1 MSKIHFDIIEPAFR
15 SSGYNLVVL
24 ENDNRDAINTGL
36 RFVNNDACYPSL
48 MVVGQIMDAVL
59 SGKYD
64 MTKTAVLMSQTGG
77 GCRASNYMGFIRRAL
92 AKAGYPDVP
101 VISINLAS
109 LEKNPGFKFTPA
121 LVQKGMYGL
130 VFGDIFLR
138 CLYHVR
144 PYEAE
149 PGSANALHEKW
160 KEKCIAFLSQDKLLS
175 HRTYKKMC
183 REMIRDFDKL
193 PILDIQK
200 PRVGIVG
207 EILVKFAPAAN
218 NHLVELL
225 ESEGA
230 EAVVPDLLDFFL
242 YCFYNANFKAE
253 KLGMSD
259 KSVSKWERGVCLPD
273 VSVYKELC
281 SILGIS
287 LNEFLAGEDIAQEN
301 MIQKSETN
309 IIEVIRDNI
318 NKQKCLKVMR
328 CILLVISI
336 CAVAVIGFIIYRLK
350 KPQNYIS
357 PIAKDS
363 IEMQTAEL
371 LAGPDGAFIYKF
383 VTTDEYKKLRL
394 HIYQYESGKLSNQDK
409 VEIGFE
415 DIGSPKSGE
424 IVMVPDFGNYVIKL
438 IISGDGSKLSTEIPV
453 LENVEDRE
461 YYGRSAT
468 EIQNVVDIRYNKQQ
482 PLIAFLYDD
491 DTMSVPALDDLIN
504 SQTDLLSKN
513 DYVYYVAFEFC
524 K

>member
-1 MSKIHFDIIEPAFR
+1 MRWMDLIKI
-15 SSGYNLVVL
+15 
-24 ENDNRDAINTGL
+24 
-36 RFVNNDACYPSL
+36 
-48 MVVGQIMDAVL
+48 
-59 SGKYD
+59 GKYIAGKRKSLG
-64 MTKTAVLMSQTGG
+64 MTQRQL
-77 GCRASNYMGFIRRAL
+77 
-92 AKAGYPDVP
+92 
-101 VISINLAS
+101 
-109 LEKNPGFKFTPA
+109 
-121 LVQKGMYGL
+121 
-130 VFGDIFLR
+130 
-138 CLYHVR
+138 
-144 PYEAE
+144 
-149 PGSANALHEKW
+149 
-160 KEKCIAFLSQDKLLS
+160 
-175 HRTYKKMC
+175 
-183 REMIRDFDKL
+183 
-193 PILDIQK
+193 
-200 PRVGIVG
+200 
-207 EILVKFAPAAN
+207 
-218 NHLVELL
+218 
-225 ESEGA
+225 
-230 EAVVPDLLDFFL
+230 
-242 YCFYNANFKAE
+242 AE

-394 HIYQYESGKLSNQDK
+394 HIYQYESGKLSNQDT

-424 IVMVPDFGNYVIKL
+424 IVMVPDFDNYVIKL
-438 IISGDGSKLSTEIPV
+438 IISGDGSKLSTEIPI

-468 EIQNVVDIRYNKQQ
+468 EIQNIVDIRYNKQQ

-491 DTMSVPALDDLIN
+491 ETMSVPALDDLVN
-504 SQTDLLSKN
+504 SQTEFISNN

>member
-1 MSKIHFDIIEPAFR
+1 MDLIKI
-15 SSGYNLVVL
+15 
-24 ENDNRDAINTGL
+24 
-36 RFVNNDACYPSL
+36 
-48 MVVGQIMDAVL
+48 
-59 SGKYD
+59 GKYIASKRKSLG
-64 MTKTAVLMSQTGG
+64 MT
-77 GCRASNYMGFIRRAL
+77 
-92 AKAGYPDVP
+92 
-101 VISINLAS
+101 
-109 LEKNPGFKFTPA
+109 
-121 LVQKGMYGL
+121 QKQL
-130 VFGDIFLR
+130 
-138 CLYHVR
+138 
-144 PYEAE
+144 
-149 PGSANALHEKW
+149 
-160 KEKCIAFLSQDKLLS
+160 
-175 HRTYKKMC
+175 
-183 REMIRDFDKL
+183 
-193 PILDIQK
+193 
-200 PRVGIVG
+200 
-207 EILVKFAPAAN
+207 
-218 NHLVELL
+218 
-225 ESEGA
+225 
-230 EAVVPDLLDFFL
+230 
-242 YCFYNANFKAE
+242 AE

>member
-1 MSKIHFDIIEPAFR
+1 
-15 SSGYNLVVL
+15 
-24 ENDNRDAINTGL
+24 
-36 RFVNNDACYPSL
+36 
-48 MVVGQIMDAVL
+48 
-59 SGKYD
+59 
-64 MTKTAVLMSQTGG
+64 
-77 GCRASNYMGFIRRAL
+77 
-92 AKAGYPDVP
+92 
-101 VISINLAS
+101 
-109 LEKNPGFKFTPA
+109 
-121 LVQKGMYGL
+121 
-130 VFGDIFLR
+130 
-138 CLYHVR
+138 
-144 PYEAE
+144 
-149 PGSANALHEKW
+149 
-160 KEKCIAFLSQDKLLS
+160 
-175 HRTYKKMC
+175 
-183 REMIRDFDKL
+183 
-193 PILDIQK
+193 
-200 PRVGIVG
+200 
-207 EILVKFAPAAN
+207 
-218 NHLVELL
+218 
-225 ESEGA
+225 
-230 EAVVPDLLDFFL
+230 
-242 YCFYNANFKAE
+242 
-253 KLGMSD
+253 
-259 KSVSKWERGVCLPD
+259 
-273 VSVYKELC
+273 
-281 SILGIS
+281 
-287 LNEFLAGEDIAQEN
+287 

-394 HIYQYESGKLSNQDK
+394 HIHRYESGRLSNQDK

>member
-1 MSKIHFDIIEPAFR
+1 MDLIKI
-15 SSGYNLVVL
+15 
-24 ENDNRDAINTGL
+24 
-36 RFVNNDACYPSL
+36 
-48 MVVGQIMDAVL
+48 
-59 SGKYD
+59 GKYIAGKRKSLG
-64 MTKTAVLMSQTGG
+64 MTQRQL
-77 GCRASNYMGFIRRAL
+77 
-92 AKAGYPDVP
+92 
-101 VISINLAS
+101 
-109 LEKNPGFKFTPA
+109 
-121 LVQKGMYGL
+121 
-130 VFGDIFLR
+130 
-138 CLYHVR
+138 
-144 PYEAE
+144 
-149 PGSANALHEKW
+149 
-160 KEKCIAFLSQDKLLS
+160 
-175 HRTYKKMC
+175 
-183 REMIRDFDKL
+183 
-193 PILDIQK
+193 
-200 PRVGIVG
+200 
-207 EILVKFAPAAN
+207 
-218 NHLVELL
+218 
-225 ESEGA
+225 
-230 EAVVPDLLDFFL
+230 
-242 YCFYNANFKAE
+242 AE

-424 IVMVPDFGNYVIKL
+424 IVMVPDFDNYVIKL
-438 IISGDGSKLSTEIPV
+438 IISGGGSRLSTEIPI
-453 LENVEDRE
+453 LENVENRE
-461 YYGRSAT
+461 YYGRTAT
-468 EIQNVVDIRYNKQQ
+468 EIKNVVDIKYNKQQ
-482 PLIAFLYDD
+482 PLIAFVYDND
-491 DTMSVPALDDLIN
+491 EMSVPTLDDFIN
-504 SQTDLLSKN
+504 SQTDFLSKN

>member
-1 MSKIHFDIIEPAFR
+1 MDLIKI
-15 SSGYNLVVL
+15 
-24 ENDNRDAINTGL
+24 
-36 RFVNNDACYPSL
+36 
-48 MVVGQIMDAVL
+48 
-59 SGKYD
+59 GKYIAGKRKSLG
-64 MTKTAVLMSQTGG
+64 MTQRQL
-77 GCRASNYMGFIRRAL
+77 
-92 AKAGYPDVP
+92 
-101 VISINLAS
+101 
-109 LEKNPGFKFTPA
+109 
-121 LVQKGMYGL
+121 
-130 VFGDIFLR
+130 
-138 CLYHVR
+138 
-144 PYEAE
+144 
-149 PGSANALHEKW
+149 
-160 KEKCIAFLSQDKLLS
+160 
-175 HRTYKKMC
+175 
-183 REMIRDFDKL
+183 
-193 PILDIQK
+193 
-200 PRVGIVG
+200 
-207 EILVKFAPAAN
+207 
-218 NHLVELL
+218 
-225 ESEGA
+225 
-230 EAVVPDLLDFFL
+230 
-242 YCFYNANFKAE
+242 AE

-350 KPQNYIS
+350 KTQNYIS

-438 IISGDGSKLSTEIPV
+438 IISGDGSKLSTEIPI

-491 DTMSVPALDDLIN
+491 DTMSVPARV
-504 SQTDLLSKN
+504 S
-513 DYVYYVAFEFC
+513 
-524 K
+524 

>member
-1 MSKIHFDIIEPAFR
+1 MDLIKI
-15 SSGYNLVVL
+15 
-24 ENDNRDAINTGL
+24 
-36 RFVNNDACYPSL
+36 
-48 MVVGQIMDAVL
+48 
-59 SGKYD
+59 GKYIAGKRKSLG
-64 MTKTAVLMSQTGG
+64 MTQRQL
-77 GCRASNYMGFIRRAL
+77 
-92 AKAGYPDVP
+92 
-101 VISINLAS
+101 
-109 LEKNPGFKFTPA
+109 
-121 LVQKGMYGL
+121 
-130 VFGDIFLR
+130 
-138 CLYHVR
+138 
-144 PYEAE
+144 
-149 PGSANALHEKW
+149 
-160 KEKCIAFLSQDKLLS
+160 
-175 HRTYKKMC
+175 
-183 REMIRDFDKL
+183 
-193 PILDIQK
+193 
-200 PRVGIVG
+200 
-207 EILVKFAPAAN
+207 
-218 NHLVELL
+218 
-225 ESEGA
+225 
-230 EAVVPDLLDFFL
+230 
-242 YCFYNANFKAE
+242 AE

-336 CAVAVIGFIIYRLK
+336 CAVAVSGFIIYRLK

>member
-1 MSKIHFDIIEPAFR
+1 MDLIKI
-15 SSGYNLVVL
+15 
-24 ENDNRDAINTGL
+24 
-36 RFVNNDACYPSL
+36 
-48 MVVGQIMDAVL
+48 
-59 SGKYD
+59 GKYIAGKRKSLG
-64 MTKTAVLMSQTGG
+64 MTQRQL
-77 GCRASNYMGFIRRAL
+77 
-92 AKAGYPDVP
+92 
-101 VISINLAS
+101 
-109 LEKNPGFKFTPA
+109 
-121 LVQKGMYGL
+121 
-130 VFGDIFLR
+130 
-138 CLYHVR
+138 
-144 PYEAE
+144 
-149 PGSANALHEKW
+149 
-160 KEKCIAFLSQDKLLS
+160 
-175 HRTYKKMC
+175 
-183 REMIRDFDKL
+183 
-193 PILDIQK
+193 
-200 PRVGIVG
+200 
-207 EILVKFAPAAN
+207 
-218 NHLVELL
+218 
-225 ESEGA
+225 
-230 EAVVPDLLDFFL
+230 
-242 YCFYNANFKAE
+242 AE

-424 IVMVPDFGNYVIKL
+424 IVMVPDFDNYVIKL

-491 DTMSVPALDDLIN
+491 ETMSVPALDDLIN

>member
-1 MSKIHFDIIEPAFR
+1 MDLIKI
-15 SSGYNLVVL
+15 
-24 ENDNRDAINTGL
+24 
-36 RFVNNDACYPSL
+36 
-48 MVVGQIMDAVL
+48 
-59 SGKYD
+59 GKYIAGKRKSLG
-64 MTKTAVLMSQTGG
+64 MTQRQL
-77 GCRASNYMGFIRRAL
+77 
-92 AKAGYPDVP
+92 
-101 VISINLAS
+101 
-109 LEKNPGFKFTPA
+109 
-121 LVQKGMYGL
+121 
-130 VFGDIFLR
+130 
-138 CLYHVR
+138 
-144 PYEAE
+144 
-149 PGSANALHEKW
+149 
-160 KEKCIAFLSQDKLLS
+160 
-175 HRTYKKMC
+175 
-183 REMIRDFDKL
+183 
-193 PILDIQK
+193 
-200 PRVGIVG
+200 
-207 EILVKFAPAAN
+207 
-218 NHLVELL
+218 
-225 ESEGA
+225 
-230 EAVVPDLLDFFL
+230 
-242 YCFYNANFKAE
+242 AE

-301 MIQKSETN
+301 LIQKSETN

-438 IISGDGSKLSTEIPV
+438 IISGDGSKLSTEIPI

>member
-1 MSKIHFDIIEPAFR
+1 MRWIDLIKI
-15 SSGYNLVVL
+15 
-24 ENDNRDAINTGL
+24 
-36 RFVNNDACYPSL
+36 
-48 MVVGQIMDAVL
+48 
-59 SGKYD
+59 GKYIAGKRKSVG
-64 MTKTAVLMSQTGG
+64 MTQRQL
-77 GCRASNYMGFIRRAL
+77 
-92 AKAGYPDVP
+92 
-101 VISINLAS
+101 
-109 LEKNPGFKFTPA
+109 
-121 LVQKGMYGL
+121 
-130 VFGDIFLR
+130 
-138 CLYHVR
+138 
-144 PYEAE
+144 
-149 PGSANALHEKW
+149 
-160 KEKCIAFLSQDKLLS
+160 
-175 HRTYKKMC
+175 
-183 REMIRDFDKL
+183 
-193 PILDIQK
+193 
-200 PRVGIVG
+200 
-207 EILVKFAPAAN
+207 
-218 NHLVELL
+218 
-225 ESEGA
+225 
-230 EAVVPDLLDFFL
+230 
-242 YCFYNANFKAE
+242 AE

-357 PIAKDS
+357 PIVKDS

-424 IVMVPDFGNYVIKL
+424 IVMVPDFDNYVIKL
-438 IISGDGSKLSTEIPV
+438 IVSGDGSKLSTEIPV